1 MGRINAGSSTS
12 VMKINAFLGL
22 NENPDGDTKI
32 RDGELSEMRNFKI
45 TRDRHLQVRPG
56 TKTVLTLQT
65 AWETWAASHTAP
77 TASPAFGGAWE
88 GIAGAAWHLLCAFGG
103 LIFDVAADFSTATV
117 VGQCTQDTTH
127 FFGFGGKV
135 YLASAVRVRRLDL

>member
-65 AWETWAASHTAP
+65 AWETWVASHTAP
-77 TASPAFGGAWE
+77 TASPAFPPP
-88 GIAGAAWHLLCAFGG
+88 L
-103 LIFDVAADFSTATV
+103 S
-117 VGQCTQDTTH
+117 
-127 FFGFGGKV
+127 
-135 YLASAVRVRRLDL
+135 